1 MDKHVK
7 DVFNDLCGELSFD
20 NKLGDKIIRYMNS
33 FISKNVEHASFFWR

>member
-20 NKLGDKIIRYMNS
+20 NKLGDKL
-33 FISKNVEHASFFWR
+33 FVT